1 LDGFQVAYDNQFL
14 TDALRNTIKVDE
26 FTRKLF
32 EIYEDVQKAG
42 GPVQVGSLSV
52 SCPLCHTVYYLA
64 SRFRIIFGIG
74 HFKNVCLRNSS
85 SLWDF
90 LTLTGLTVNGE
101 VAFSDMLERC
111 TVLGLAPCHMG
122 VNCDSAKRHFT
133 VSTLTVY
140 RILVVGTL
148 SSSTKF

>member
-1 LDGFQVAYDNQFL
+1 MGCFQVAYDNQFL

-64 SRFRIIFGIG
+64 SLFSILFGIG
-74 HFKNVCLRNSS
+74 HFWIVCCLRNSS
-85 SLWDF
+85 SFWDF
-90 LTLTGLTVNGE
+90 LTLTGLTVVHGE
-101 VAFSDMLERC
+101 VAFSYMLERC
-111 TVLGLAPCHMG
+111 TVLGLALCHMG
-122 VNCDSAKRHFT
+122 VNCDSAERHFT
-133 VSTLTVY
+133 LSTLTV
-140 RILVVGTL
+140 
-148 SSSTKF
+148 